1 MHQSSGGIHVMLYVL
16 LFLVTVFL
24 AYTNGAN
31 DNFKG
36 VATLFGS
43 GTTNYRRAIWWATV
57 TTFGGSVCA
66 IFFAQQLVQ
75 SFSGKGLVPDSLSA
89 SPYFLVAVAFGAGA
103 TVLLA
108 TLTGFPIS
116 TTHAITGALVGVG
129 LVAVG

>member
-1 MHQSSGGIHVMLYVL
+1 MRCTSVHQYWRGKVLMLYVM

-43 GTTNYRRAIWWATV
+43 GTTNYRRAILWATV
-57 TTFGGSVCA
+57 TTFGGSICA

-75 SFSGKGLVPDSLSA
+75 NFSGKGLVPDSLAA
-89 SPYFLVAVAFGAGA
+89 SPHFLVAVALGAGL

-108 TLTGFPIS
+108 TLTGFPVS
-116 TTHAITGALVGVG
+116 TTHAI
-129 LVAVG
+129 